1 MKKLLFILLG
11 LAVIATLVFFARRE
25 PEQLVASAKVS
36 QGSIAETLSVE
47 GKTRLK
53 QRFRI
58 TSPVAGT
65 LRRITLQVGDA
76 LQQGQV
82 LAEIEP
88 VTAALLDPR
97 SHTQAQAEI
106 AAAEAAVKAAKQ
118 RTAAAKSA
126 KALAEKERQRLQALV
141 KNNAVS
147 RDQYDRAKA
156 TQQSGRAEYAAA
168 LAEEGVVQA
177 RLEAAR
183 AQLDD
188 AGKSSPD
195 GALAITSPIDG
206 RLIHRQ
212 LQSSQPVNAGQWLMD
227 IGNPRELEIEADIL
241 SSDAVRLAPGM
252 QAKVLRWGGKPLTAT
267 VRRIEP
273 GGYTKTSA
281 LGVEE
286 QRTDV
291 IFDIDSPY
299 EDWQSLGDNYRVDL
313 DITTQAAEDALQIP
327 LGALF
332 RSGYG
337 WAVYRID
344 AGRARLTP
352 VDIGLK
358 SNSHV
363 QITKG
368 LSAEDTVIIQP
379 DAQIKDGSRI
389 RYNTS
394 KEKH

>member
-227 IGNPRELEIEADIL
+227 IG
-241 SSDAVRLAPGM
+241 
-252 QAKVLRWGGKPLTAT
+252 KTAT

>member
-1 MKKLLFILLG
+1 MKKLLLILFG
-11 LAVIATLVFFARRE
+11 LAVIATLVFFAQRE
-25 PEQLVASAKVS
+25 PQQLVASAKVS
-36 QGSIAETLSVE
+36 QGLIAETLSVE

-65 LRRITLQVGDA
+65 LRRVTLQVGDSVK
-76 LQQGQV
+76 QGQI

-88 VTAALLDPR
+88 ITTALLDPR

-147 RDQYDRAKA
+147 REQYDRAKA
-156 TQQSGRAEYAAA
+156 TQQSSRAEYAAA
-168 LAEEGVVQA
+168 LAEEGVAHA

-188 AGKSSPD
+188 AGKSVHH
-195 GALAITSPIDG
+195 GALTITSPVDG
-206 RLIHRQ
+206 RLMHRQ
-212 LQSSQPVNAGQWLMD
+212 LQSSQPVVAGQWLMD
-227 IGNPRELEIEADIL
+227 IGNPHELEIEADIL
-241 SSDAVRLAPGM
+241 SADAVRLTPGM
-252 QAKVLRWGGKPLTAT
+252 QAKVLRWGGKPLSAT

-313 DITTQAAEDALQIP
+313 DITTQAAENALQIP

-332 RSGYG
+332 RSGDG

-344 AGRARLTP
+344 SGHARLTP
-352 VDIGLK
+352 VEIGLK
-358 SNSHV
+358 SSSHV
-363 QITKG
+363 QIVKG
-368 LSAEDTVIIQP
+368 LSADDTVIIQP
-379 DAQIKDGSRI
+379 DAQIKDDTRI
-389 RYNTS
+389 RDNTP
-394 KEKH
+394 